1 MKKVVKFL
9 YPILSLLLLTMLTAC
24 SSKPPKYNG
33 ESAKAY
39 GEKLGEYYGEKL
51 KNAGAKNIRKYL
63 NESNKVIENLPESI
77 PHLTNKQLVEKVD
90 DTIKKFID
98 LSDKYLDIGEED
110 YKFLA
115 NPLKYYGIYDDYS
128 KLVQIQI
135 GDKGG
140 IQLLSTINELIE
152 RSYGKK
158 FYTPLDV
165 KYDLLGALVGDD
177 HVFFYKNALAKQI
190 DKADKYYY
198 VLTHTKYKIFFGDD
212 DWIKEYKSEKDII
225 NTAIKIAK
233 KEKLYFDVDENKL
246 KKLKE
251 KIHNLK
257 FYYSFKLFSDDEK
270 DKNFNKV
277 SIIKL
282 KKIVFSKGKE
292 KYRKNFNPIKW
303 AERDLNAY
311 KRQLINAKNN
321 LQKHPNNGQKNI
333 WVERYK
339 QQVIKKTEELKQANE
354 EFEKN
359 YNQEISKLN
368 ERIKQ
373 LLILEKKFKEYNEK
387 YQHNIKVFVKTL
399 KNLFNKGYSET
410 QIADSLLGG
419 DYDCNKKDIM
429 SIDTNKNLDTW
440 NRLMWNFMAF
450 KRCFREYMKKMK
462 KLLSNQ

>member
-33 ESAKAY
+33 ESAEAY
-39 GEKLGEYYGEKL
+39 GEKLGKYYGEKF

-63 NESNKVIENLPESI
+63 NVSNKVIENLKESI

-90 DTIKKFID
+90 DTIKKLID

-128 KLVQIQI
+128 NLVQIAI

-140 IQLLSTINELIE
+140 IQLLSAINELIE
-152 RSYGKK
+152 RSYGKRL
-158 FYTPLDV
+158 YTPLDV
-165 KYDLLGALVGDD
+165 KYVLLGALVGDD
-177 HVFFYKNALAKQI
+177 NVFFYKDALAKQI

-251 KIHNLK
+251 KIHDLK
-257 FYYSFKLFSDDEK
+257 F
-270 DKNFNKV
+270 N
-277 SIIKL
+277 
-282 KKIVFSKGKE
+282 
-292 KYRKNFNPIKW
+292 
-303 AERDLNAY
+303 
-311 KRQLINAKNN
+311 
-321 LQKHPNNGQKNI
+321 
-333 WVERYK
+333 
-339 QQVIKKTEELKQANE
+339 
-354 EFEKN
+354 
-359 YNQEISKLN
+359 
-368 ERIKQ
+368 
-373 LLILEKKFKEYNEK
+373 KFKEYNEK
-387 YQHNIKVFVKTL
+387 YQHNIKVFIKTL
-399 KNLFNKGYSET
+399 KILFNKGYSRT
-410 QIADSLLGG
+410 QIVDSLLGG
-419 DYDCNKKDIM
+419 NYDCNKKDIM
-429 SIDTNKNLDTW
+429 SIDTNKNLDLDTW
-440 NRLMWNFMAF
+440 DSWRFREF